1 MPRERDDNE
10 RESIW
15 SVPKSTKTA
24 YFALFFIH
32 LVAGIAL
39 LIWRGDRVHETLA
52 DHVLYIWLNSGSI
65 VLGSAGAA
73 LFYTDIGR
81 YLLVLSRSLEEKL
94 ERTRERRREEGR
106 VEGREEGR
114 VEGREEGREEGR
126 VEERAEWSVWLARMR
141 EAQAKGEPFDE
152 PAPTEKNGQ
161 P

>member
-94 ERTRERRREEGR
+94 ERTRERRREGALPHALPRGVVPVFFPAFLPGLLTRPLETSRSGR
-106 VEGREEGR
+106 RE
-114 VEGREEGREEGR
+114 
-126 VEERAEWSVWLARMR
+126 
-141 EAQAKGEPFDE
+141 P
-152 PAPTEKNGQ
+152 
-161 P
+161 